1 MATVNHTSQRN
12 DIPFQFFPPKVSLT
26 KPSQPARNLVVNLNS
41 SALDNKLNR
50 LKIFLDTCS
59 SSNIDKDICFMVSTF
74 LDSIKLYEYNSGYD
88 IDLVAST
95 TLEGEIA
102 LDIHFAKTGLSA
114 SNLLSVL
121 FRKQGIQLEGRLRDY
136 YYDIN
141 EELGKEYLTV
151 QELLTAFNRYVVI

>member
-1 MATVNHTSQRN
+1 
-12 DIPFQFFPPKVSLT
+12 
-26 KPSQPARNLVVNLNS
+26 
-41 SALDNKLNR
+41 
-50 LKIFLDTCS
+50 
-59 SSNIDKDICFMVSTF
+59 MVSTF